1 MVNFVATHWRC
12 FFFGRQDSIH
22 QIVIVLLALSMD
34 AEWLAIIEMCDMPG
48 VRGVRKEEAFQFV
61 AGRGLVGQ
69 DKNLENNCREML
81 VEQLPLPLGHVTY

>member
-1 MVNFVATHWRC
+1 MGGLPH
-12 FFFGRQDSIH
+12 RQRKIASFLNK
-22 QIVIVLLALSMD
+22 LLKDEMPVVSALST
-34 AEWLAIIEMCDMPG
+34 MCDMPG
-48 VRGVRKEEAFQFV
+48 VRGVRKEKAFQFV